1 MKRTTLT
8 EKMVLYFLA
17 LGIGS
22 IVITGMFS
30 FFSAR
35 KALLERTYDQLT
47 SIRLARKTQIENFF
61 SERMRETEFYATSDA
76 VIRLVSNT
84 LLKSPHE
91 LISFPVPDFGS
102 FPDSAFYS
110 GYVILDPRG
119 IVLIKNDP
127 DSALNQS
134 QIDDFHLFTGNGTQR
149 SFMVDYPGSGN
160 RSFSQLLSVS
170 AVDVTGKTVAY
181 LALIVRSEKTN
192 DFMLEVGPANG
203 LGYSG
208 ETYLVGPDHLMRSQ
222 SRFIPNSIMR
232 TKVST
237 KPVEKALAGASGIAQ
252 VNDYRGIEVLSSFG
266 PVNIGGLSW
275 VILAEID
282 YREATSAI
290 YPIRNSIMFLTIF
303 TGIAF
308 FIISFM
314 ISSSITRPLK
324 KLKDAAVEL
333 GEGRSV
339 PMVKI
344 QADDEI
350 GALTDAFN
358 RMAININEKDE
369 ALKAERHIRLR
380 SAIDGQD
387 QERQRLSREMHDG
400 IGQSMIAVRLR
411 LGALENRVP
420 EITRH
425 ELQTI
430 IAMADNLIDEVRAI
444 SNALMPPALAEFGLT
459 TAIRNLCNNLTGNYG
474 IETTFGGDIPG
485 QVLGK
490 KARLYIF
497 RIFQEALN
505 NVSKHSGAT
514 IVKIECHQ
522 KGNLLCFS
530 ITDNGKGMDLNTACS
545 SSGHGLNNIRER
557 ASLLKG
563 EATILSSPGS
573 GTTIQIEIPI
583 NKSML

>member
-1 MKRTTLT
+1 
-8 EKMVLYFLA
+8 MVLYFLA

-22 IVITGMFS
+22 IVITGIFS

-61 SERMRETEFYATSDA
+61 TERLRETEFYASSDA
-76 VIRLVSNT
+76 VIRFVSG
-84 LLKSPHE
+84 LS
-91 LISFPVPDFGS
+91 LINRQDKTSFPATDFGS

-110 GYVILDPRG
+110 GYAILDPTG
-119 IVLIKNDP
+119 KVLFKNDP
-127 DSALNQS
+127 DTAIIQLQF
-134 QIDDFHLFTGNGTQR
+134 IDFHLLTGNGTKR
-149 SFMVDYPGSGN
+149 SFMVDYAGAGN
-160 RSFSQLLSVS
+160 RSVRQLLSVS
-170 AVDVTGKTVAY
+170 AVDSNGKTSAY
-181 LALIVRSEKTN
+181 LALIVRSGKTN

-232 TKVST
+232 TPVT
-237 KPVEKALAGASGIAQ
+237 TEPVEKALAGGSGIIQ

-266 PVNIGGLSW
+266 PVNIGSLNW
-275 VILAEID
+275 AILAEID
-282 YREATSAI
+282 YQEATSAI
-290 YPIRNSIMFLTIF
+290 LPIRNSIMLLTII

-314 ISSSITRPLK
+314 ISRSITRPLK

-333 GEGRSV
+333 GEGRTV
-339 PMVKI
+339 PVVKI

-369 ALKAERHIRLR
+369 ALKTERHIRLR

-420 EITRH
+420 EIIRH
-425 ELQTI
+425 ELQAV

-474 IETTFGGDIPG
+474 IETTFEGDIPG
-485 QVLGK
+485 QLLGK

-514 IVKIECHQ
+514 TLKIECHP
-522 KGNLLCFS
+522 KGNILFFS
-530 ITDNGKGMDLNTACS
+530 ITDNGKGMDMNAACS

-563 EATILSSPGS
+563 EATIRSSPGS

>member
-1 MKRTTLT
+1 
-8 EKMVLYFLA
+8 MVLYFLA

-22 IVITGMFS
+22 IVTTGMFS

-61 SERMRETEFYATSDA
+61 SERLRETEFYAASDA
-76 VIRLVSNT
+76 VIRLVSELSRYNR
-84 LLKSPHE
+84 HE
-91 LISFPVPDFGS
+91 ITSFPAPDFGS

-110 GYVILDPRG
+110 GYAIFDPTG
-119 IVLIKNDP
+119 KVLIKNDP
-127 DSALNQS
+127 DSSVNQLHF
-134 QIDDFHLFTGNGTQR
+134 IDIQLLIVNGTKK
-149 SFMVDYPGSGN
+149 SFIVDYTGSG
-160 RSFSQLLSVS
+160 SSSIGQLLSVS
-170 AVDVTGKTVAY
+170 AVEANGITSAY
-181 LALIVRSEKTN
+181 LALIIRSGKTN

-208 ETYLVGPDHLMRSQ
+208 ETYLVGPDQLMRSQ

-232 TKVST
+232 TKVT
-237 KPVEKALAGASGIAQ
+237 TQPVEKALAGGSGIIQ

-266 PVNIGGLSW
+266 PVNIGGLNW

-314 ISSSITRPLK
+314 ISRSITRPLK

-339 PMVKI
+339 PVVKI

-420 EITRH
+420 EIIRH
-425 ELQTI
+425 ELQTV

-459 TAIRNLCNNLTGNYG
+459 AAIRNLCNNLTGNYG
-474 IETTFGGDIPG
+474 IETSFDGDIPG
-485 QVLGK
+485 QLMGK

-514 IVKIECHQ
+514 TLKIECHS
-522 KGNLLCFS
+522 KGNTLCFI

-545 SSGHGLNNIRER
+545 SKGHGLNNIRER

-583 NKSML
+583 NKSMI